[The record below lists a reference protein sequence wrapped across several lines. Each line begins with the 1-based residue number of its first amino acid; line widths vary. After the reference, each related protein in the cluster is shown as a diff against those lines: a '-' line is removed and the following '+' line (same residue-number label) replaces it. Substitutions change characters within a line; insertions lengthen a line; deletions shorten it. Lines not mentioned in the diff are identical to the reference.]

1 MRHKYFQVNH
11 PFHSS
16 THSVSTA
23 GHSTKN
29 TLTSTPIRERG
40 GGGGKGWQEERGGG
54 GKGWQ
59 EEKGGRRSGQI
70 GAGLYERND
79 IRKRREQDI
88 AERLKKE
95 REELSRLEYESKK
108 NTTQS
113 IRESIHRNNNSTNLP
128 ELQHQR
134 KQWQY
139 VQRGTTESQDS
150 GVDSELAQHSNHS
163 TSYPRSKAQPLES
176 STMPIGSLA
185 PPVGSLAPPNK
196 SSGMPLISS
205 LFGRQK
211 RVVKRK
217 ETLPSIDSLLVPREE
232 TSRRSQWV
240 TTETTGGRRDE
251 GFDKFP
257 IGRKLKGEEG
267 ALPWELSRVPPNVVD
282 RREAVTF
289 YSKARYS
296 PVVSGGRGNKLG
308 FGSSAPRFHGDA
320 TPSPQQSGKMRDHYG
335 RNIFPLGGGGG
346 GRGGGQWN
354 EGGKAEGT
362 CTALK

>member
-1 MRHKYFQVNH
+1 MNH

-40 GGGGKGWQEERGGG
+40 GGG
-54 GKGWQ
+54 KGWQ

-79 IRKRREQDI
+79 MSKRREQDI

-95 REELSRLEYESKK
+95 REEPLRLEYESKK
-108 NTTQS
+108 STTQS
-113 IRESIHRNNNSTNLP
+113 IRESIHHNNNPTNLP

-163 TSYPRSKAQPLES
+163 TSYPKSKAQPLES
-176 STMPIGSLA
+176 STTPIGSLA

-205 LFGRQK
+205 LFGKQK

-217 ETLPSIDSLLVPREE
+217 ETLPSIDSLLVPGEE
-232 TSRRSQWV
+232 TNRRSQWV

-257 IGRKLKGEEG
+257 IGRKSRGEEG
-267 ALPWELSRVPPNVVD
+267 ALPWQLSRVPPNVVD
-282 RREAVTF
+282 KREAVNF
-289 YSKARYS
+289 YLTKTRYS
-296 PVVSGGRGNKLG
+296 PVVSGGRRNKLG

-320 TPSPQQSGKMRDHYG
+320 TPSPQQSGKMRGDHYG

>member
-1 MRHKYFQVNH
+1 MNH

-40 GGGGKGWQEERGGG
+40 GGG
-54 GKGWQ
+54 KGWQ

-79 IRKRREQDI
+79 MSKKREQDI

-95 REELSRLEYESKK
+95 REEPSRLEYESKK

-113 IRESIHRNNNSTNLP
+113 IRESIHHNNNPTNLP

-163 TSYPRSKAQPLES
+163 TSYPKSKAQPLES
-176 STMPIGSLA
+176 STTPIGSLA

-205 LFGRQK
+205 LFGKQK

-217 ETLPSIDSLLVPREE
+217 ETLPSIDSLLVPGEE
-232 TSRRSQWV
+232 TNRRSQWV

-251 GFDKFP
+251 GFDNFP
-257 IGRKLKGEEG
+257 IGRKSRGEEG
-267 ALPWELSRVPPNVVD
+267 ALPWQLSRVPPNVVD
-282 RREAVTF
+282 KREAVNF
-289 YSKARYS
+289 YLTKTRYS

-320 TPSPQQSGKMRDHYG
+320 TPSPQQSGKMRGDHYG
-335 RNIFPLGGGGG
+335 RNIFPLGG

>member
-1 MRHKYFQVNH
+1 MNH

-40 GGGGKGWQEERGGG
+40 GGGGKGWQEERGG
-54 GKGWQ
+54 K
-59 EEKGGRRSGQI
+59 RSGHI
-70 GAGLYERND
+70 GARND
-79 IRKRREQDI
+79 ISKRREQDI

-95 REELSRLEYESKK
+95 REEPLRLEYESKK
-108 NTTQS
+108 NNAQT
-113 IRESIHRNNNSTNLP
+113 IRENIHHNNNSTNL

-163 TSYPRSKAQPLES
+163 TSYPRSKAQFLES
-176 STMPIGSLA
+176 STTPIGSLA
-185 PPVGSLAPPNK
+185 PPVGLLAPPNK
-196 SSGMPLISS
+196 SSGMPLISG
-205 LFGRQK
+205 LLGKQK

-217 ETLPSIDSLLVPREE
+217 ETLPSIDSLLVPGEE

-251 GFDKFP
+251 RFDKFP
-257 IGRKLKGEEG
+257 VGRKLKGEEG
-267 ALPWELSRVPPNVVD
+267 ALPWQLSRVPPNVVD
-282 RREAVTF
+282 RREAVNF

-320 TPSPQQSGKMRDHYG
+320 TPSPQQSGKTRGDHYG

-346 GRGGGQWN
+346 RRGGGQWN

-362 CTALK
+362 CTTLK